1 MSLLQ
6 CVAQRVGQAEA
17 HCRQAMQAVTA
28 FTAAGVDLRE
38 VEVHGMRQDRDA
50 LERNHVL
57 LLAEDAYF
65 VACLCTTVTR
75 NEVHA
80 LLAALTPMLPAVS
93 AFSSART
100 DSLAAH
106 GLFFACLAALDR
118 RKLRGDDVTALLQSE
133 WFVTPDNALARAAL
147 RMAAAVAST
156 AGHEAAIAAACTDGC
171 FACLLSVLQSQVRA
185 SSLCSLAHV
194 GPLTFLPWHHSCAC
208 RPSTSSPPT
217 AFWTPSSSTCAAA
230 ARHVCAA
237 DCMQERN

>member
-1 MSLLQ
+1 MSVLQ

-17 HCRQAMQAVTA
+17 HYRQAMQAGAA

-65 VACLCTTVTR
+65 VACLVPTVSR

-93 AFSSART
+93 AFSGART

-133 WFVTPDNALARAAL
+133 WFVAPDNASARAAL
-147 RMAAAVAST
+147 RLAAAVAST
-156 AGHEAAIAAACTDGC
+156 AGHEAAIAAACSDGC
-171 FACLLSVLQSQVRA
+171 FACLLSVLQSQVR
-185 SSLCSLAHV
+185 
-194 GPLTFLPWHHSCAC
+194 
-208 RPSTSSPPT
+208 
-217 AFWTPSSSTCAAA
+217 TPGVA
-230 ARHVCAA
+230 
-237 DCMQERN
+237 